1 MLLTFIVQRLS
12 HCNVGKLDL
21 LQNFLLDERSVK
33 GGFLMRGELL
43 GVNQ

>member
-21 LQNFLLDERSVK
+21 LQNFLLDERS
-33 GGFLMRGELL
+33 LL
-43 GVNQ
+43 RISQGWIFDEG